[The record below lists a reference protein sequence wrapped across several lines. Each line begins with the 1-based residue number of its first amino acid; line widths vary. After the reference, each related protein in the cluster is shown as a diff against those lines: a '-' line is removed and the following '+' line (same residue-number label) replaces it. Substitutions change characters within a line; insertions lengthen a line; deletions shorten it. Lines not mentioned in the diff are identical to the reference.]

1 MEDSRDSSSPKKS
14 PTKPRSPV
22 KKAKRV
28 RKAVIERAPITTPAT
43 LRKTKCENIT
53 NVWTEE
59 NLSKIIDYVRK
70 NGFHGEYEEVRKMF
84 PINAI
89 SEVGLQKIFMNM
101 STWAE
106 PVKEDPD
113 ESVEIKRS
121 DLTPSPIEEWISA
134 VRESVEVQ
142 RFGFNPSVM
151 LKWIALF
158 EEHPEP
164 SSCCDVDYK
173 AIYLYLSS
181 LSEGNIPPQ
190 LNPQSALKLM
200 EMSDELVRVIRASA
214 CESQELVRKTAKLA
228 IVVQPIQRDEK
239 NQLLR
244 DRRRTEWTEEEKE
257 LRTLVQ
263 SEDLDEVKKVYCD
276 KTGVNPFSFPPEV

>member
-113 ESVEIKRS
+113 ERYILYLYQPVSDTVLIFCAFWCSVEIKRS

-181 LSEGNIPPQ
+181 LSEVTSHIYIFFTN
-190 LNPQSALKLM
+190 
-200 EMSDELVRVIRASA
+200 E
-214 CESQELVRKTAKLA
+214 T
-228 IVVQPIQRDEK
+228 
-239 NQLLR
+239 
-244 DRRRTEWTEEEKE
+244 
-257 LRTLVQ
+257 
-263 SEDLDEVKKVYCD
+263 
-276 KTGVNPFSFPPEV
+276 